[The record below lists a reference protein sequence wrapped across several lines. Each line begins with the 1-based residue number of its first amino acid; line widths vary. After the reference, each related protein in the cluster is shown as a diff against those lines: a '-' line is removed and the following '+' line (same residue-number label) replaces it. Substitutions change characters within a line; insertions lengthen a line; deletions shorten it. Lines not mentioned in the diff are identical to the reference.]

1 MFNSKKQRIKLLVR
15 KISMNLLI
23 TGLQQKIAKSRNMQ
37 SIKCWKVPKICGKP
51 WKTGIVTPATA
62 EMSIYHCPHS
72 TALEKGFP
80 WNILYIKNKTQ
91 NKVPFWNST
100 PLEEDTKEVQFYFLP
115 IPSMSHSILLEMF
128 STILSWCLGMLWD
141 NQSQK

>member
-1 MFNSKKQRIKLLVR
+1 MLDMYVFNSKKQRIKLLVR

-37 SIKCWKVPKICGKP
+37 SIKCSKVPKICGKP

-80 WNILYIKNKTQ
+80 WNILHIKNKTQ

-100 PLEEDTKEVQFYFLP
+100 PLEEDTKEVQFFFYPYLQWAIQF
-115 IPSMSHSILLEMF
+115 F
-128 STILSWCLGMLWD
+128 
-141 NQSQK
+141 